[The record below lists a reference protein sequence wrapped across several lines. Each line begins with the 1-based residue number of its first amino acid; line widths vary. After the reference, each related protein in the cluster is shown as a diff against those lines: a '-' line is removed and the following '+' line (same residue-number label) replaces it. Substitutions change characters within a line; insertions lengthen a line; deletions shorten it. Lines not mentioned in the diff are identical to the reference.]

1 MSQIGPE
8 SVRVEIH
15 YVGGCPNRQ
24 TTVERVREVLTE
36 LGIAGEVRE
45 VQVDPTWASVIG
57 FLGSPT
63 VHVNGVD
70 IERSARMSSDYGVMF
85 RTYRDGDQMQSA
97 ASKQM

>member
-1 MSQIGPE
+1 MS
-8 SVRVEIH
+8 
-15 YVGGCPNRQ
+15 
-24 TTVERVREVLTE
+24 REVLTE

-45 VQVDPTWASVIG
+45 VQVDPTWATVIR

-97 ASKQM
+97 PSKQMIRQAILGAAAALRKTANE